1 MLPLMQPPILVFLCH
16 KSATTDSNKISLRL
30 ILSYVTV
37 QNGTIKIT
45 APSQQPSSKV
55 QFFRDALVLLSCT
68 VCNEFILLSSCSSG
82 AGVAGVAGRGSSG
95 AGHGGNGG
103 VGSHQV
109 RVGAAIGDLYE
120 PDLFGCKGGGNG
132 GLGGGKMKLVVNGT
146 MKIDGTV
153 SCIGQTGSTAY
164 SGGGSGGS
172 IWIVTNLMRGYG
184 QIQVRKLTFISMRA
198 FLQIAVMI
206 VLIVHLVLSLAFYS
220 QVKYTD

>member
-1 MLPLMQPPILVFLCH
+1 MGKNI
-16 KSATTDSNKISLRL
+16 KSKSN
-30 ILSYVTV
+30 
-37 QNGTIKIT
+37 QNT
-45 APSQQPSSKV
+45 
-55 QFFRDALVLLSCT
+55 LVLLPCT

-153 SCIGQTGSTAY
+153 SCSGQTGSTAY

-172 IWIVTNLMRGYG
+172 IWIVTNVMRGYG
-184 QIQVRKLTFISMRA
+184 QIQVRKLTSVSMRA
-198 FLQIAVMI
+198 FLQNGCYDRAHRTSLFEPYILCSSRIYLLSVPKNKHFSGSKP
-206 VLIVHLVLSLAFYS
+206 VFSPYSSSLDRFYLICSS
-220 QVKYTD
+220 

>member
-1 MLPLMQPPILVFLCH
+1 MLSLMQPPILLFLCH
-16 KSATTDSNKISLRL
+16 KSATTDSNKVSNSIFIPIQLLHSGH
-30 ILSYVTV
+30 T
-37 QNGTIKIT
+37 N
-45 APSQQPSSKV
+45 KV
-55 QFFRDALVLLSCT
+55 RFFRDTLVLLAGT

-103 VGSHQV
+103 AGSHQV

-120 PDLFGCKGGGNG
+120 PELFGCKGGGNG

-153 SCIGQTGSTAY
+153 SCNGQTGSTAY

-172 IWIVTNLMRGYG
+172 IWIVTNQMRGYG
-184 QIQVRKLTFISMRA
+184 QIQVRKLTSLSIRV
-198 FLQIAVMI
+198 FLEMAVLIM
-206 VLIVHLVLSLAFYS
+206 LIVHLALSSVFYS
-220 QVKYTD
+220 QVEYTY